1 MERTSNSTGFDSRPT
16 TLSMGDVVST
26 NTPAVSTSKC
36 PTARGTDDVV
46 LAVVVVMTV
55 IVILCL
61 LGVVLSYFL
70 RHKGTYRTQEG
81 KFQPGIGQGTALQA
95 VEDNCEGLEEN
106 MKEYFL

>member
-1 MERTSNSTGFDSRPT
+1 MFNFRQYYSNLGT
-16 TLSMGDVVST
+16 TDECSSMT
-26 NTPAVSTSKC
+26 
-36 PTARGTDDVV
+36 R
-46 LAVVVVMTV
+46 LVVVVVTV

-81 KFQPGIGQGTALQA
+81 KFQPGHGQGTALQA

>member
-1 MERTSNSTGFDSRPT
+1 MEPTSNSTSLDSRPT
-16 TLSMGDVVST
+16 TLSMGEVVST

-46 LAVVVVMTV
+46 LAV
-55 IVILCL
+55 
-61 LGVVLSYFL
+61 LSYFL

-81 KFQPGIGQGTALQA
+81 KFQPGHGQGTALQA

>member
-1 MERTSNSTGFDSRPT
+1 MEPTSNSTSLDSRPT
-16 TLSMGDVVST
+16 TLSMGEVVST
-26 NTPAVSTSKC
+26 NTPAVSTS

-46 LAVVVVMTV
+46 LA
-55 IVILCL
+55 
-61 LGVVLSYFL
+61 VLSYFL

-81 KFQPGIGQGTALQA
+81 KFQPGHGQGTALQA